1 MFPLQQQP
9 HMEDSADPLV
19 TVQEMQFWLDKAVA
33 WGQAQ
38 TVETQRDT
46 CQHLSRLRDFT
57 QQLLKHINSMASTTE
72 TMKRLPLIGQ
82 FLGRL
87 CWIPSVTADASSR
100 SLLLQCLW
108 GLFSE
113 HPGSAVERKANQ
125 WIRTVLCQLVTE
137 EDAKVEPLIR
147 QMGVAPKDY
156 HLGVLRKR
164 LALLQQNFEKNCNCL
179 ADKNQ
184 RCPHDDSL
192 AVSESCIPLVTCQEA
207 APLINTLLQRPAS
220 CISAALSEDFLDAL
234 NSAHSRQSLLLEEQ
248 GIISLWYHN
257 LPSLEEA
264 VLRLLES
271 VLANNESSPQKLEQL
286 LEQAL
291 LPKACAQHCSM
302 FLVVNDIF
310 RSFLKQAERAESVHC
325 LIHTFTRCFLREL
338 ALVPHQNSVPL
349 KALFP
354 QSPQSLLMP
363 LLTLPSEMH
372 QEAWRHHLKW
382 LSDSLRRLT
391 EEEEEDDRDGSRSSC
406 LKSHH
411 RVFEA
416 WFLLVQCVHWV
427 QLTAQLLVT
436 SETQDCGPLL
446 WLFTFYYHPTNRGH
460 HRASQLGHAKEA
472 LDHLRALFS
481 PLNPPLPVGSLQSV
495 MTLLSP
501 AQQQQQQ
508 SLSTLLII
516 NLLVNFAV
524 FSRQSL
530 IGSAEV
536 LQMVVDQSGLLNEAA
551 RVLVSLELSLNRG
564 RHLSSD
570 TNRVQLRVQKLQHTL
585 THMNVPEQHC

>member
-19 TVQEMQFWLDKAVA
+19 TVQQMQFWLDKAVA

-156 HLGVLRKR
+156 HLGVMRKR

-310 RSFLKQAERAESVHC
+310 SHFRTESV
-325 LIHTFTRCFLREL
+325 
-338 ALVPHQNSVPL
+338 A
-349 KALFP
+349 A
-354 QSPQSLLMP
+354 
-363 LLTLPSEMH
+363 EMH

-391 EEEEEDDRDGSRSSC
+391 EEEEEDDRGGSRSSC
-406 LKSHH
+406 LNHH
-411 RVFEA
+411 GVFEA

-585 THMNVPEQHC
+585 THMNVTEQHC

>member
-19 TVQEMQFWLDKAVA
+19 TVQQMQFWLDKAVA

-310 RSFLKQAERAESVHC
+310 RS
-325 LIHTFTRCFLREL
+325 
-338 ALVPHQNSVPL
+338 
-349 KALFP
+349 
-354 QSPQSLLMP
+354 
-363 LLTLPSEMH
+363 
-372 QEAWRHHLKW
+372 HH
-382 LSDSLRRLT
+382 
-391 EEEEEDDRDGSRSSC
+391 G
-406 LKSHH
+406 
-411 RVFEA
+411 VFEA

-585 THMNVPEQHC
+585 THMNVTEQHC